1 VANDNAYRGQLL
13 ILVETY
19 GFLPYP
25 HIFQVCLQ
33 LWHILMHETDVLE
46 PPQKALE

>member
-19 GFLPYP
+19 GFLQYP
-25 HIFQVCLQ
+25 HIFQIDLQ
-33 LWHILMHETDVLE
+33 LWHILNETDVLE
-46 PPQKALE
+46 RPQKALE